1 MQFVTVRDL
10 RGKAAQIWRQLPE
23 EKEMVL
29 TLKGK
34 PIALLSAVSEGTL
47 EELLSA
53 FRSARAIAAVNYLQ
67 TRSVKLGTDRISLDE
82 INKEIAAE
90 RKSRRRR

>member
-23 EKEMVL
+23 EKEMIL

-34 PIALLSAVSEGTL
+34 PIALLSAVNESTL

-67 TRSVKLGTDRISLDE
+67 TRSAKLGTDRISSDE

-90 RKSRRRR
+90 RKNRRRR